1 MWGKKKRKFLHKETF
16 KRLVWKKYVD
26 IKRLSSSDSS
36 ALLDSVESNDEG
48 DIENIMNDSDTELV
62 AKDGSVIS
70 TNIIIKEE
78 IGDQSSS
85 VLVP

>member
-1 MWGKKKRKFLHKETF
+1 
-16 KRLVWKKYVD
+16 
-26 IKRLSSSDSS
+26 
-36 ALLDSVESNDEG
+36 
-48 DIENIMNDSDTELV
+48 MNDSNTELV

-78 IGDQSSS
+78 IGDQGSS